1 MRSDMDIKSLL
12 PIGTVV
18 LLKGAKK
25 KLMIIGVKQTNAETD
40 EEFDYLGVIYPEGNI
55 GGETQVMFQHDDIEK
70 VFFTGFEDEER
81 DEFIEKLAQ
90 FYSNKEQHNDM

>member
-1 MRSDMDIKSLL
+1 MDIKSLL

-40 EEFDYLGVIYPEGNI
+40 KEFDYLGVIYPEGNI

>member
-1 MRSDMDIKSLL
+1 MDIKSLL

-55 GGETQVMFQHDDIEK
+55 GG
-70 VFFTGFEDEER
+70 
-81 DEFIEKLAQ
+81 
-90 FYSNKEQHNDM
+90 